1 MKRASDTD
9 APATKKKV
17 RRRKFDV
24 LMEKREA
31 TLAQRIVP
39 ASREAQYQERVLAL
53 TKRGQAIDG
62 THLAD
67 MAKALLE
74 KDLAHPPR
82 DSRTRIQIARAGLEA
97 GGLIGPRSSEQH
109 LHLHQTLPPVVQQ
122 MLESKMR
129 ELAALQQ
136 VPELPAAVTD
146 VTPPEPIRE
155 KDLDVFGFQ
164 DGGR

>member
-1 MKRASDTD
+1 MKQASDTD

-31 TLAQRIVP
+31 TLAQRAVP
-39 ASREAQYQERVLAL
+39 ASREAQYQERVRELA
-53 TKRGQAIDG
+53 KRGQAIDG

-74 KDLAHPPR
+74 KDLVHPPR

-97 GGLIGPRSSEQH
+97 GGLIGPRSTFLDST
-109 LHLHQTLPPVVQQ
+109 TLARASPSCEACAGAGV
-122 MLESKMR
+122 ESS
-129 ELAALQQ
+129 
-136 VPELPAAVTD
+136 TD
-146 VTPPEPIRE
+146 RPCRSQISA
-155 KDLDVFGFQ
+155 G
-164 DGGR
+164 